1 MKRFIIRPE
10 TKPQMTT
17 TVTGYLQLLN
27 ITEPIEVVIKPY
39 KRNRSQEQNRLYW
52 KWVDIIGKELGYEK
66 DEMHDILVFKFLGM
80 VDKEIDGKKF
90 EQLAETKK
98 LKVGEMSDYLNSIER
113 WVGELG
119 IRLPAME
126 RDYE

>member
-80 VDKEIDGKKF
+80 VEKEIDGKKF